1 MTRFVFASV
10 IALAATASFSSAA
23 QAQDEPVRGIYA
35 VARAGASVNSEQKFD
50 IDSLPSQFDDKT
62 KYKTGLTGEIGGGY
76 DFGMF
81 RIEQTIG
88 YNGNNLD
95 LKDLGTGN
103 LPASGRTRSYT
114 VSVSGYIDIPLH
126 AVFVPYLGGGI
137 GASRVDAN
145 LSRTG
150 ANGLSSSYSGKDWG
164 MTWHG
169 DAGVGINVARK
180 TTIEVGGRYSQT
192 SKLAFNGQDAGAAT
206 RYEPK
211 LRTLSGT
218 VGVRHIF

>member
-1 MTRFVFASV
+1 MTRFVFASLIV
-10 IALAATASFSSAA
+10 LGAAASLSSVA
-23 QAQDEPVRGIYA
+23 QAQDEPARGIYA

-50 IDSLPSQFDDKT
+50 VDSLPTQFDDKIT
-62 KYKTGLTGEIGGGY
+62 YKTGLTGEIGGGY

-81 RIEQTIG
+81 RVEQTVG
-88 YNGNNLD
+88 YNSNSLN
-95 LKDLGTGN
+95 LKDLGTDN
-103 LPASGRTRSYT
+103 LPASGRTRSYS
-114 VSVSGYIDIPLH
+114 VSVSGYFDIPLH

-150 ANGLSSSYSGKDWG
+150 ANGLSSSYAGKDWG

-169 DAGVGINVARK
+169 DAGIGINVAPK

-192 SKLAFNGQDAGAAT
+192 SKLAFDGQDAGAAT

-218 VGVRHIF
+218 IGVRHIF

>member
-1 MTRFVFASV
+1 MTRFVFASL
-10 IALAATASFSSAA
+10 IALGAAMPLSSVA
-23 QAQDEPVRGIYA
+23 QAQDEPARGIYA

-50 IDSLPSQFDDKT
+50 VDSLPSQFDDKT

-81 RIEQTIG
+81 RVEQTIG
-88 YNGNNLD
+88 YNGNSLN
-95 LKDLGTGN
+95 LKDLGTDS
-103 LPASGRTRSYT
+103 LPASGRTRSYN
-114 VSVSGYIDIPLH
+114 VSVSGYVDIPLH

-150 ANGLSSSYSGKDWG
+150 ANGLNSSYSGKDWG

-169 DAGVGINVARK
+169 DAGIGINVAPK
-180 TTIEVGGRYSQT
+180 TTVEVGGRYSQT
-192 SKLAFNGQDAGAAT
+192 SKLAFDGQDAGAAT

-218 VGVRHIF
+218 IGVRHIF

>member
-1 MTRFVFASV
+1 MTRSVFARV
-10 IALAATASFSSAA
+10 IALGAAAFSVAG
-23 QAQDEPVRGIYA
+23 QAQDAPARGIYA

-50 IDSLPSQFDDKT
+50 VDTLPSQFDDKT

-88 YNGNNLD
+88 YNGNSLN
-95 LKDLGTGN
+95 LKDLGTSN
-103 LPASGRTRSYT
+103 LPASGRTRSYN
-114 VSVSGYIDIPLH
+114 VSVSGYVDIPLH
-126 AVFVPYLGGGI
+126 AVFVPYIGGGI

-145 LSRTG
+145 LSRVG
-150 ANGLSSSYSGKDWG
+150 ASGVGSSYSGKDWG

-169 DAGVGINVARK
+169 DAGIGINVAAK
-180 TTIEVGGRYSQT
+180 TTLEIGGRYAQT
-192 SKLAFNGQDAGAAT
+192 SKLAFDGQDAGVAT
-206 RYEPK
+206 RYEPT

-218 VGVRHIF
+218 IGVRHIF

>member
-1 MTRFVFASV
+1 MTHILPTAFA
-10 IALAATASFSSAA
+10 ALLATAMLASAA
-23 QAQDEPVRGIYA
+23 HAQTDAPRGIYA
-35 VARAGASVNSEQKFD
+35 VVRAGASINSDQK
-50 IDSLPSQFDDKT
+50 IDVERLPSQFDDKT

-88 YNGNNLD
+88 YNSNNLD
-95 LKDLGTGN
+95 LKGIGSRD
-103 LPASGRTRSYT
+103 LPASGRTRSYN
-114 VSVSGYIDIPLH
+114 VSVSGYVDIPLH
-126 AVFVPYLGGGI
+126 SVFVPYVGGGI

-145 LSRTG
+145 LLRTG
-150 ANGLSSSYSGKDWG
+150 AGGLVSQYSGKDWG

-169 DAGVGINVARK
+169 DVGIGINVAAK
-180 TTIEVGGRYSQT
+180 TTLEVGGRYSQT
-192 SKLAFNGQDAGAAT
+192 SKLAFDGTSSGVAT
-206 RYEPK
+206 RFEPT